1 MAYGIAISTKAHS
14 CTYNIMYYL
23 LVVAQKYDV
32 FLRFN
37 QVIIFVIAVLYCVV
51 NYRFLNQTLF
61 RLLLNRPARPQHT
74 RQQGQVFQ
82 TAVCV
87 CCTLLHVD
95 DDDGYEQLLHWIDL
109 SRNERGSDQ
118 QLFVLWTIDDQIRE
132 IGFPVNYDPFG
143 CEWHSLLGFTC
154 IDWIALYFALFSLR
168 WIAEWTTSR

>member
-1 MAYGIAISTKAHS
+1 MNCVASTFCYFVANTEHRLVIHTLVRDRSGLWNRHFNKS
-14 CTYNIMYYL
+14 PFMYNIMYYL

-118 QLFVLWTIDDQIRE
+118 QLFVL
-132 IGFPVNYDPFG
+132 
-143 CEWHSLLGFTC
+143 
-154 IDWIALYFALFSLR
+154 
-168 WIAEWTTSR
+168 